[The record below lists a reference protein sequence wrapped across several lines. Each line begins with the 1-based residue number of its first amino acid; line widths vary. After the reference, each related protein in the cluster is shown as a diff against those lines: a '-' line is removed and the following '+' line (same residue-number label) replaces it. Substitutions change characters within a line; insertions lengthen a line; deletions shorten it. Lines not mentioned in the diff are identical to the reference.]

1 MNGSRKSSR
10 SELRDDK
17 NKFLSPQNLP
27 RYHCP
32 ILTAERMEALSL
44 EYRSIIGIENPM
56 IGMLDPSM
64 TTLVRSSFKRL
75 TWWSYAEK
83 KLYLA
88 TFWLFLIRTRKK
100 LANRIGHCISVII

>member
-17 NKFLSPQNLP
+17 NKFLSPQNLA

-32 ILTAERMEALSL
+32 ILTAERMEALGV

-56 IGMLDPSM
+56 IGMPDPSM
-64 TTLVRSSFKRL
+64 TTLVAIRFQAL

-83 KLYLA
+83 KTIFSYILA
-88 TFWLFLIRTRKK
+88 IFDFVRKK
-100 LANRIGHCISVII
+100 SWPTESVIVCQ